1 MANSKGKN
9 TVSAVEELAAPIAES
24 LGLRIWD
31 VRYLKEGSQWYLRV
45 FIDKDGGVD
54 INDCENMSRAIDE
67 PLDRLDPIDG
77 EYILEVSSPG
87 IERELIKPE
96 HFLQF
101 IGADIMVK
109 MIRPIDGVGKEFKGV
124 LTAFDDGMVTVT
136 DHSGENTVTISKKDA
151 AYIKLDDLMHADE
164 NYGKPDYFTPD
175 GVHPNPNGAAFI
187 AKHYLEAVK
196 PLIDEII
203 AK

>member
-9 TVSAVEELAAPIAES
+9 TVSVVEGIAVPIAEG

-54 INDCENMSRAIDE
+54 INDCENMSRALDE
-67 PLDRLDPIDG
+67 PLDKADPIDG

-87 IERELIKPE
+87 VERELIRPE
-96 HFLQF
+96 HFMQF

-109 MIRPIDGVGKEFKGV
+109 MIRPLEGIGKEFKGV
-124 LTAFDDGMVTVT
+124 LTAYEDGSVTIT
-136 DHSGENTVTISKKDA
+136 DHSGENTVTINKKDA
-151 AYIKLDDLMHADE
+151 AYIKLDDFD
-164 NYGKPDYFTPD
+164 
-175 GVHPNPNGAAFI
+175 
-187 AKHYLEAVK
+187 
-196 PLIDEII
+196 
-203 AK
+203 

>member
-9 TVSAVEELAAPIAES
+9 TVSAVEELITPIADS

-87 IERELIKPE
+87 IERDLIKPE
-96 HFLQF
+96 HFEQF
-101 IGADIMVK
+101 IGADVMVK
-109 MIRPIDGVGKEFKGV
+109 MIRPIVGIGKEFKGV
-124 LTAFDDGMVTVT
+124 LTEYDDGMVTIT
-136 DHSGENTVTISKKDA
+136 DHIGENTVTINKKDA
-151 AYIKLDDLMHADE
+151 AYIKLDDFD
-164 NYGKPDYFTPD
+164 
-175 GVHPNPNGAAFI
+175 
-187 AKHYLEAVK
+187 
-196 PLIDEII
+196 
-203 AK
+203 

>member
-9 TVSAVEELAAPIAES
+9 TVSIVEGIAAPIAEG

-54 INDCENMSRAIDE
+54 INDCENMSRALDE
-67 PLDRLDPIDG
+67 PLDKADPIDG

-87 IERELIKPE
+87 VERELIRPE
-96 HFLQF
+96 HFMQF

-109 MIRPIDGVGKEFKGV
+109 MIRPLEGIGKEFKGV
-124 LTAFDDGMVTVT
+124 LTAFEDGTVTIT
-136 DHSGENTVTISKKDA
+136 DHSGVNTVTINKKDA
-151 AYIKLDDLMHADE
+151 AYIKLDDFD
-164 NYGKPDYFTPD
+164 
-175 GVHPNPNGAAFI
+175 
-187 AKHYLEAVK
+187 
-196 PLIDEII
+196 
-203 AK
+203 

>member
-9 TVSAVEELAAPIAES
+9 TVSAVEELISPIADS

-67 PLDRLDPIDG
+67 PLDRLDPIEG

-96 HFLQF
+96 HFEQF

-109 MIRPIDGVGKEFKGV
+109 MIRPIVGIGKEFKGV
-124 LTAFDDGMVTVT
+124 LTEYDDGMVTIT

-151 AYIKLDDLMHADE
+151 AYIKLDDFD
-164 NYGKPDYFTPD
+164 
-175 GVHPNPNGAAFI
+175 
-187 AKHYLEAVK
+187 
-196 PLIDEII
+196 
-203 AK
+203 

>member
-9 TVSAVEELAAPIAES
+9 TVSVVEGIAAPIAES

-31 VRYLKEGSQWYLRV
+31 VRYLKEGAQWYLRV

-54 INDCENMSRAIDE
+54 INDCENMSRALDE
-67 PLDRLDPIDG
+67 PLDQADPIDG

-87 IERELIKPE
+87 IERELLKPA
-96 HFLQF
+96 HFMEF

-109 MIRPIDGVGKEFKGV
+109 MIRPLEGIGKEFKGV
-124 LTAFDDGMVTVT
+124 LTAFEDGMVTIT

-151 AYIKLDDLMHADE
+151 AYIKLDDFD
-164 NYGKPDYFTPD
+164 
-175 GVHPNPNGAAFI
+175 
-187 AKHYLEAVK
+187 
-196 PLIDEII
+196 
-203 AK
+203 

>member
-9 TVSAVEELAAPIAES
+9 TVTAVEELAAPIAEG

-31 VRYLKEGSQWYLRV
+31 VRYLKEGSQWFLRI

-54 INDCENMSRAIDE
+54 INDCENMSRAVDE
-67 PLDRLDPIDG
+67 PLDRLDPIEG

-87 IERELIKPE
+87 VERELIRPE
-96 HFLQF
+96 HFEQF

-109 MIRPIDGVGKEFKGV
+109 MIRPIEGIGKEFKGV
-124 LTAFDDGMVTVT
+124 LTAYEDGMVTIT

-151 AYIKLDDLMHADE
+151 AYIKLDDFD
-164 NYGKPDYFTPD
+164 
-175 GVHPNPNGAAFI
+175 
-187 AKHYLEAVK
+187 
-196 PLIDEII
+196 
-203 AK
+203 